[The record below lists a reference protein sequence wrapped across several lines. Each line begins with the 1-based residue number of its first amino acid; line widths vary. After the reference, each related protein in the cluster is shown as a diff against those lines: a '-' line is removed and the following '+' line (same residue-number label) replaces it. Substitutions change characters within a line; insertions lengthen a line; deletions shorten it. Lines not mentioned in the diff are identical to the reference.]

1 MWLSW
6 NIHIGLFYSK
16 HCTLSTISYDHNY
29 CTKYNMVLAHKT
41 GKITATLKKNK
52 LHLKKR

>member
-1 MWLSW
+1 MII
-6 NIHIGLFYSK
+6 N
-16 HCTLSTISYDHNY
+16 NY

-52 LHLKKR
+52 LHLKKGESHCRQDT